1 MSYHLS
7 IERTAEIADSALSHM
22 RENDVP
28 ATPENFTIW
37 FEYAAGANPPLTRML
52 NKLIDGDRKIDRD
65 VSREIYQ
72 KHVADAGRAG
82 PDNNQVA
89 AIAGQMLDALKQAG
103 EDTEHYEERL
113 QSFSGTLDDANDVT
127 EFRKLVDDMV
137 AETKSMASHTAV
149 LQDKLAESSAEIT
162 TLRDELE
169 FARQD
174 AMTDGLTGLAN
185 RKCFDRKLEQAVEA
199 ALENDAPLALIMA
212 DLDHFKAFNDKH
224 GHTVGDQVLRIVG
237 NALTQR
243 VKGEDTA
250 ARYGGEE
257 FGIILPAT
265 SIGGAAALADDIR
278 TTISSKKLVKKGGKT
293 DYGVIT
299 LSLGAT
305 CYLPGEPLNEFI
317 ERADDALY
325 QAKKFGRNR
334 VMAVEAPPP
343 RPPAAAKAKPPA
355 AAKA

>member
-7 IERTAEIADSALSHM
+7 TERAAEIADSALSHM

-28 ATPENFTIW
+28 PTPENFTIW
-37 FEYAAGANPPLTRML
+37 FEYAAGANPPLVKML
-52 NKLIDGDRKIDRD
+52 DKLLASNQKIDQNI
-65 VSREIYQ
+65 SREIYL
-72 KHVADAGRAG
+72 KHGGDAGQAA
-82 PDNNQVA
+82 PASNQAQTVA
-89 AIAGQMLDALKQAG
+89 EQMLDALKQVG
-103 EDTEHYEERL
+103 NDTEQYEARL
-113 QSFSGTLDDANDVT
+113 KIFSGTLGDADGAE
-127 EFRKLVDDMV
+127 EFENLVSDILT
-137 AETKSMASHTAV
+137 ETKTMANHTAL
-149 LQDKLAESSAEIT
+149 LQDRLSDSSSEIT
-162 TLRDELE
+162 KLRDELA

-185 RKCFDRKLEQAVEA
+185 RKCFDQKLEQAVES
-199 ALENDAPLALIMA
+199 ALETNSPLALIMA
-212 DLDHFKAFNDKH
+212 DLDHFKVFNDKF

-257 FGIILPAT
+257 FAIILPMT
-265 SIGGAAALADDIR
+265 SIGGATALADDIR
-278 TTISSKKLVKKGGKT
+278 TTIASKKLVKKGGKT

-317 ERADDALY
+317 ERADAALY
-325 QAKKFGRNR
+325 EAKEFGRNR
-334 VMAVEAPPP
+334 VMAVDAPKP
-343 RPPAAAKAKPPA
+343 RAAAKA
-355 AAKA
+355 

>member
-7 IERTAEIADSALSHM
+7 IDRTTEIADSAFSHM

-28 ATPENFTIW
+28 PTPENFAIW
-37 FEYAAGANPPLTRML
+37 FEYAAGVNPPLAKML
-52 NKLIDGDRKIDRD
+52 NKLIDFDRKFDEET
-65 VSREIYQ
+65 SRKIYQ
-72 KHVADAGRAG
+72 KHVG
-82 PDNNQVA
+82 PGSNGAAANSQVE

-103 EDTEHYEERL
+103 EDTGHYEERL
-113 QSFSGTLDDANDVT
+113 QSFSGTLDSTDDVT
-127 EFRKLVDDMV
+127 EYRKLVDDMV
-137 AETKSMASHTAV
+137 AETKSMASHTTV
-149 LQDKLAESSAEIT
+149 LQDKLAESASEIT
-162 TLRDELE
+162 KLRDELK

-185 RKCFDRKLEQAVEA
+185 RRCFDRKLEQAVET

-212 DLDHFKAFNDKH
+212 DLDHFKAFNDKF

-237 NALTQR
+237 NTLTQR

-257 FGIILPAT
+257 FGIILPMT
-265 SIGGAAALADDIR
+265 SIGGAAALADDLR
-278 TTISSKKLVKKGGKT
+278 TTISSKKLVKKDGKT

-299 LSLGAT
+299 MSLGAT

-317 ERADDALY
+317 ERADAALY
-325 QAKKFGRNR
+325 DAKQFGRNR
-334 VMAVEAPPP
+334 VMAVEAPQPK
-343 RPPAAAKAKPPA
+343 AATKA
-355 AAKA
+355 